1 MFWGGFNMIT
11 AKEALART
19 KEARLTKT
27 ENDILSVANK
37 GGNFIQLK
45 YKEDKIID
53 MLKENGYVV
62 EKSADG
68 EYYVYWE

>member
-1 MFWGGFNMIT
+1 MIT

-37 GGNFIQLK
+37 VRF
-45 YKEDKIID
+45 
-53 MLKENGYVV
+53 LKEV
-62 EKSADG
+62 
-68 EYYVYWE
+68 